1 MSEDDAPDTATSP
14 TVFVTGAA
22 SGIGAATILA
32 LGRRD
37 VNVLAVDRDAE
48 MLRSA
53 VSAAGATVVAHVAD
67 VTDDDALAEAVDEAV
82 ERFGG
87 IDGMMNNSGI
97 LGPMSRF
104 ADYPTDEFDRVMAT
118 NVRAVF
124 VGMKLAI
131 PMLRDRGGGA
141 IVNTA
146 STGGMIGAPELAGY
160 IAAKH
165 AVVGLTRSAALD
177 LARDNISVNALCP
190 GATDTSMI
198 AQWSEGK
205 TNGSAKE
212 RQQAVEAVTPA
223 GRLGRPE
230 EIAAT
235 AEWLL
240 LDCPS
245 FLTGAVVPVDGA
257 QTAQ

>member
-1 MSEDDAPDTATSP
+1 VYDDEAPDTATSP
-14 TVFVTGAA
+14 TVVVTGAA
-22 SGIGAATILA
+22 SGIGAATILE
-32 LGRRD
+32 LGRRA
-37 VNVLAVDRDAE
+37 VNVLAVDRDE
-48 MLRSA
+48 DRLLSA
-53 VSAAGATVVAHVAD
+53 VSIAGVTVVPHVAD
-67 VTDDDALAEAVDEAV
+67 VTDDDAFAAAVGAAV

-104 ADYPTDEFDRVMAT
+104 SDYPTDEFDRVIAT

-124 VGMKLAI
+124 VGMKITI
-131 PMLRDRGGGA
+131 PLLRDRGGGA
-141 IVNTA
+141 IVNIA

-177 LARDNISVNALCP
+177 VARDNISVNAVCP
-190 GATDTSMI
+190 GATDTPMI
-198 AQWSEGK
+198 AQWAEGK
-205 TNGSAKE
+205 AQSDVD
-212 RQQAVEAVTPA
+212 RQHAVELVTPV

-230 EIAAT
+230 EIADT
-235 AEWLL
+235 AVWLL